1 MTDEPTAVRGPQRG
15 PAWADLGVAVG
26 VVALGAIAAWQ
37 TTSIPQSAY
46 AAVGPRAFAWVAS
59 AMMLIMGAFLV
70 VDALRGGWSHET
82 DDFGEVDWRGGLWM
96 VGALAANAL
105 LIDLDMSP
113 IATFVIS
120 NVGGTDLVEKLNP
133 SGVGPVGFIIA
144 STVLFT
150 LTARAFNSTRLARD
164 AAIGFALTVVAY
176 VGFDRVLGYKIG
188 TGIIERLI

>member
-1 MTDEPTAVRGPQRG
+1 MTDERNAAQSRARDPVRGSARG
-15 PAWADLGVAVG
+15 PAWADLGVALG

-37 TTSIPQSAY
+37 TTEIPSSAY

-59 AMMLIMGAFLV
+59 AMMLMMGGFLV
-70 VDALRGGWSHET
+70 LDALRGGWSHET

-96 VGALAANAL
+96 IGALAANAA
-105 LIDLDMSP
+105 LIDLDIP
-113 IATFVIS
+113 
-120 NVGGTDLVEKLNP
+120 
-133 SGVGPVGFIIA
+133 GVGTVGFIIA

>member
-1 MTDEPTAVRGPQRG
+1 MTDQQIATPSATRG
-15 PAWADLGVAVG
+15 PAWADLGVALG

-37 TTSIPQSAY
+37 TTEIPSSLY

-59 AMMLIMGAFLV
+59 AMMLVMGGFLV
-70 VDALRGGWSHET
+70 VDALRGGWSHES

-96 VGALAANAL
+96 IGALAANAA
-105 LIDLDMSP
+105 LIDLEIP
-113 IATFVIS
+113 
-120 NVGGTDLVEKLNP
+120 
-133 SGVGPVGFIIA
+133 GVGTVGFIIA

>member
-1 MTDEPTAVRGPQRG
+1 MDKGGYPVILHQKNVRGWEMFMTDESIAGQNPRRG
-15 PAWADLGVAVG
+15 PAWADLSVALG
-26 VVALGAIAAWQ
+26 VVALGAVAAWQ
-37 TTSIPQSAY
+37 TTQIPTSLY

-59 AMMLIMGAFLV
+59 VMMLVMGGFLV
-70 VDALRGGWSHET
+70 VDALRGGWSHAT

-96 VGALAANAL
+96 VGALAANAT
-105 LIDLDMSP
+105 LIDLDIP
-113 IATFVIS
+113 
-120 NVGGTDLVEKLNP
+120 
-133 SGVGPVGFIIA
+133 GVGTVGFIIA

-164 AAIGFALTVVAY
+164 AAIGFALTVLAY